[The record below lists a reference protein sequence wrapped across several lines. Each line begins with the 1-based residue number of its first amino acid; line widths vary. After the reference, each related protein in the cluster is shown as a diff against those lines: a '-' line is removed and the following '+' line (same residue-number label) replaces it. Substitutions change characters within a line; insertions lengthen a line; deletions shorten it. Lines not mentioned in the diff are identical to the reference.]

1 MEYLYFVLFR
11 FNTSVLK
18 ERPTIIGCGD
28 AHLYPRTGGSEAIL
42 PQGGK
47 VINLGCLKKGKQID
61 ETRRRER
68 SEERKGRRGEGRKER
83 GGEQMEERSLEGEDE

>member
-1 MEYLYFVLFR
+1 MPHFLVKLIELAWKMENLYFVLFR
-11 FNTSVLK
+11 FNTSVLT

-47 VINLGCLKKGKQID
+47 VINLGFVATQTL
-61 ETRRRER
+61 
-68 SEERKGRRGEGRKER
+68 EERKANR
-83 GGEQMEERSLEGEDE
+83 